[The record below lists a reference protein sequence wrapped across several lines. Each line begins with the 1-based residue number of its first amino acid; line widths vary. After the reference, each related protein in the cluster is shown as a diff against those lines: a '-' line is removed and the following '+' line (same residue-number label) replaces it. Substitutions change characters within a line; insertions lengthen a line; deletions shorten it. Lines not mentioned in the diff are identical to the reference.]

1 MTPHPLDQPMTP
13 EAQPMTPKDIHPMT
27 PHPLDQPMTPE
38 AQPMT
43 PKDIDRL
50 ARRRAGAN
58 LGWYIHATAFVV
70 INLALFATSH
80 HGLGT
85 RHWTVFPL
93 LGCGLGLALHGIAVF
108 MLGPASGLRERM
120 VQKERERLR
129 RQVR

>member
-1 MTPHPLDQPMTP
+1 
-13 EAQPMTPKDIHPMT
+13 MT

-50 ARRRAGAN
+50 ARRRAGAK

-70 INLALFATSH
+70 INLALFAISH
-80 HGLGT
+80 HGFGS

-93 LGCGLGLALHGIAVF
+93 LGWGLGLALHGIAVF